1 MAAPHGQ
8 EEKVLTELAKGESP
22 HYPVVRQSRQRQE
35 EFPTQ
40 RLERHQQ
47 KPRDCRRRRLAS
59 QEHESIGN
67 KESGAKVWAES
78 CHLGCQPVRVA
89 PPTGIQNAVAGRS
102 ACSGSTTKHQPQ
114 VSRVSV
120 HSGGEPQVAGQV
132 RLWRLW
138 ILGPCGFRQRR
149 EYQRGGT
156 RLASLCVVFGGCKP
170 VVAGTHRRYPRSGV
184 EPVGIPSL

>member
-8 EEKVLTELAKGESP
+8 EEKVLKELAKGESP
-22 HYPVVRQSRQRQE
+22 YHQVARQSRQHQE
-35 EFPTQ
+35 VFPTQ
-40 RLERHQQ
+40 SLERHQQ
-47 KPRDCRRRRLAS
+47 KPRDCRSRRLAS

-89 PPTGIQNAVAGRS
+89 PPTRIQNAVAGRS

-114 VSRVSV
+114 VSRMSV
-120 HSGGEPQVAGQV
+120 HIGREPQVAGKV

-138 ILGPCGFRQRR
+138 ILGPGGFRQCR

-156 RLASLCVVFGGCKP
+156 RLASLYVVFG
-170 VVAGTHRRYPRSGV
+170 
-184 EPVGIPSL
+184 